1 MAEDSQTSLRIGGQ
15 RFLIRRM
22 THALVRGDVRM
33 HDDPLRAQS
42 MSLAVGCVI
51 AVIAIGVCAVL
62 AFLKP
67 RGALGDAPVV
77 MVRDSGALYVR
88 IDRTLHPVPNLASAR
103 LIVGA
108 PAVPQLVSRPAVD
121 AAPRGPMV
129 GITGAPDVLAAPLT
143 SAESSWQVCEDAAA
157 TTTVFV
163 GATDATAAGRVLVAA
178 RDENP
183 AETYLLYDGRRAR
196 VDLRNPSVVRALN
209 LDGVEPR
216 PTSRALLDS
225 VPEAAEIAAPAIP
238 DAGAAGPGVLHG
250 FAVGTVLRVP
260 RADEVDLYVVLARGV
275 QRVGEV
281 AADLIRFTRSHGERD
296 IVTVEPAAIGS
307 VPVVDDLAVAR
318 FPATAGVSEGATVCA
333 RWRWSQEAGA
343 VEHAVVVGDAAPGD
357 DVAPVRLAQADAA
370 GRQIDAFALPHG
382 RSVFVRASGVTGDGA
397 DSGPLYVVSD
407 AGVVYGLRD
416 QDTAERLGLT
426 GDPVPAP
433 WPLLARLP
441 RGPELSVQAASVARD
456 SLPS

>member
-1 MAEDSQTSLRIGGQ
+1 MAENSSKLQISGQ

-42 MSLAVGCVI
+42 ISLTVGCVL
-51 AVIAIGVCAVL
+51 AAIAIGVCAVL
-62 AFLKP
+62 AYLKP

-88 IDRTLHPVPNLASAR
+88 VDDTLHPVPNLASAR
-103 LIVGA
+103 LIVGT
-108 PAVPQLVSRPAVD
+108 PAVPRLVSRQAVETASRGPAV
-121 AAPRGPMV
+121 
-129 GITGAPDVLAAPLT
+129 GIPGAPDVSAAPL
-143 SAESSWQVCEDAAA
+143 SAGESSWQICEDAAS
-157 TTTVFV
+157 TTVFV
-163 GATDATAAGRVLVAA
+163 GAAEATSAGSVLVAP
-178 RDENP
+178 RDAGA

-196 VDLRNPSVVRALN
+196 VDLRSPAVVRALK

-216 PTSRALLDS
+216 PVSRTLLDT
-225 VPEAAEIAAPAIP
+225 VPEAAQITAPAVP
-238 DAGAAGPGVLHG
+238 DAGTAGPATLHG

-260 RADEVDLYVVLARGV
+260 RAGAVDLYVVLASGV

-296 IVTVEPAAIGS
+296 IVTVEPAAIGA
-307 VPVVDDLAVAR
+307 VPVVDDLAVAG
-318 FPATAGVSEGATVCA
+318 FPQSAGLDEGAVICV
-333 RWRWSQEAGA
+333 RWRSSGSAS
-343 VEHAVVVGDAAPGD
+343 VEHAVSVADALPTR
-357 DVAPVRLAQADAA
+357 DVTRLAQADAEGPA
-370 GRQIDAFALPHG
+370 VDAFALTHG
-382 RSVFVRASGVTGDGA
+382 RNAFVRAAGVTGDGA
-397 DSGPLYVVSD
+397 HGGPLYLVSD

-416 QDTAERLGLT
+416 PDAATRLGLT

-441 RGPELSVQAASVARD
+441 RGPELSVQEASVARD